1 MNSEGILRRH
11 DVRVSGSGRETII
24 FAPGFG
30 CDKSMWRFVAPAFE
44 QDYQVILFDYVGSGQ
59 SDYTAYQSSKYRKLD
74 GYAQDVLEICAALE
88 LKQVIFIGHSVGATI
103 GMLAALQQP
112 ELFKQ
117 LILVAP
123 SPCYLNDPPAYMG
136 GFEKEEINGLI
147 HMMEMNFIGWADYL
161 SAIVMK
167 NPRQPELAQ
176 ELGESFCSNDPV
188 IAREFA
194 IATFFSDHRAS
205 LPEVRVP
212 ALILQC
218 ADDAIVPQEVGSY
231 MHQHLPHSRLQ
242 HLEATGHCPHMSHPE
257 ETIRAI
263 SQYLTESEF
272 ATEA

>member
-1 MNSEGILRRH
+1 MNSADILRRH
-11 DVRVSGSGRETII
+11 DVRVSGCGRETIV

-44 QDYQVILFDYVGSGQ
+44 QDYRVILFDYVGSGQ
-59 SDYTAYQSSKYRKLD
+59 SDYTAYDSSKYRKLD
-74 GYAQDVLEICAALE
+74 GYAQDVLEICSALKLE
-88 LKQVIFIGHSVGATI
+88 QVIFIGHSVGATI

-123 SPCYLNDPPAYMG
+123 SPCYLNDPPAYIG

-194 IATFFSDHRAS
+194 IATFFSDHRAC
-205 LPEVRVP
+205 LPDVRVP

-231 MHQHLPHSRLQ
+231 MHQHLPQSKLQ
-242 HLEATGHCPHMSHPE
+242 QMEATGHCPHMSHPE

-263 SQYLTESEF
+263 SEYVTESEF
-272 ATEA
+272 AT